1 MDCPRCGG
9 GLTRISLDGE
19 FESVYC
25 EQCRFANVE
34 SDHTRAS
41 DGAET
46 WNDALRRFRT
56 AHADPDEEGT
66 TGPEA
71 GSDADG
77 ESSRDDGNPDDGA
90 ETQAGDVDGAETQA
104 GDTGDAV
111 SQDDAADD
119 TEQDETDDAEQDGT
133 DNRAEAQDDDLDD
146 EESQNDD
153 ADNAEA

>member
-77 ESSRDDGNPDDGA
+77 ESSRDDGSPD
-90 ETQAGDVDGAETQA
+90 DGAETQA

-111 SQDDAADD
+111 AQDDAADD